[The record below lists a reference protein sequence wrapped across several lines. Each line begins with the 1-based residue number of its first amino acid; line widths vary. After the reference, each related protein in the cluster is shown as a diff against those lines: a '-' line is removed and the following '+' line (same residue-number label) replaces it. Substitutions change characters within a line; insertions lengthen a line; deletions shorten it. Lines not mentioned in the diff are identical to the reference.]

1 MARIERFA
9 RLKLEIRNPISRDP
23 QTWVTGAKRQLTNC
37 LCPLKELKR
46 FHDLPARRAGFGEV
60 LQSDS
65 QREVI
70 RCESSLT
77 DLEYASPE
85 LFG

>member
-1 MARIERFA
+1 M
-9 RLKLEIRNPISRDP
+9 
-23 QTWVTGAKRQLTNC
+23 TGAKRELANR

-46 FHDLPARRAGFGEV
+46 FHDLPARGAGFGEV
-60 LQSDS
+60 FQSEG